1 MRINILQ
8 HTPNEGPGAIM
19 DWAKT
24 YGHEVFIY
32 HPYHFNG
39 VLPLADETDFL
50 VILGGPMSP
59 NDPLPW
65 ISEERSLILALIKQ
79 NKPIFGACYGA
90 QQIVKALGYA
100 VTKAPHKE
108 VGWAPVYLESS
119 VIPQLPDQMTVL
131 HWHEEMFEIP
141 NDAQRLFRSDLV
153 ANQGFILNQRIIGLQ
168 FHFEPLV
175 ENVREM
181 VINDGAYAADS
192 KNALQQDPAAIL
204 MQEVPTENKRIL
216 YRLLDFITDTPSV
229 I

>member
-1 MRINILQ
+1 
-8 HTPNEGPGAIM
+8 GPGAIM

-204 MQEVPTENKRIL
+204 MQEVPAENKRIL